1 MIEVYSKIFSLFD
14 AQERTRFWILTA
26 VMAVVALVEVF
37 GMTSVLL
44 LLHVLSDPSSISRN
58 SILSAIYNGLG
69 FESVFA
75 FQVALA
81 FAVSAVVFVGL
92 AFKATGTYAITHFAA
107 MRSYSISSRLLSA
120 YLNQPYSW
128 FLTRNSSEIGKN
140 VLREVD
146 GLVDR
151 VIAPSIKLI
160 ANMSLVVAIVVFL
173 SVVDPM
179 VTFIS
184 AGLLGGSYALIYL
197 RLRERLR
204 RTGEDLM
211 NAFSDRFRITQEAMG
226 GVKDVKLLGL
236 EDSYIGLYKAAAR
249 RCGRAVARIG
259 VVSELPRFAL
269 EAITF
274 GTLLALVLLLLF
286 RNGGNIAGIVPTL
299 GIFAFSVMR
308 LLPALQQI
316 YHGLASMR
324 GGRAL
329 LDSITVDY
337 ENALAVPRP
346 ATGADRAVQVD
357 KSLELSNISFSYTQ
371 GERPVLQGLD
381 LVIPARTTVG
391 FVGGTGAGK
400 TTLVDVILGLLT
412 PDGGEILA
420 DGLPIT
426 SQNLRAW
433 QRTLGYVPQSIYLTD
448 ASVAENIAFGV
459 PRDEIDI
466 AAVEHAAR
474 AAALHDFVVTD
485 LPQGY
490 DTAVGERGVRL
501 SGGQRQRIG
510 IARALYREPSLL
522 IMDEAT
528 SALDNVTE
536 RAVMDAVHNI
546 RSDKTIILIAHRLTT
561 VKDCDQIFLMERGRI
576 VATGTYDELVANNES
591 FRRMAS
597 GR

>member
-1 MIEVYSKIFSLFD
+1 MIDVYSKIFSLFD
-14 AQERTRFWILTA
+14 AQERRRFWILTA
-26 VMAVVALVEVF
+26 VMTVVALVEVF
-37 GMTSVLL
+37 GMSAVLL
-44 LLHVLSDPSSISRN
+44 LLHVLSDPTSITKTSALSS
-58 SILSAIYNGLG
+58 IYNGLG

-81 FAVSAVVFVGL
+81 LAASAIVFVGL
-92 AFKATGTYAITHFAA
+92 AFKAAGTYAITHFAA

-120 YLNQPYSW
+120 YLHQPYSW
-128 FLTRNSSEIGKN
+128 FLNRNSSEIGKN

-151 VIAPSIKLI
+151 VIAPGLKLI
-160 ANMSLVVAIVVFL
+160 ANTVLVLTIVVFL
-173 SVVDPM
+173 SIVDPV
-179 VTFIS
+179 VTFLS
-184 AGLLGGSYALIYL
+184 AALVGGSYALIYL
-197 RLRERLR
+197 RLRNHLR
-204 RTGEDLM
+204 GTGEELM
-211 NAFSDRFRITQEAMG
+211 NAFTDRFRITQEAMG

-236 EDSYIGLYKAAAR
+236 EDSYIDLYKAAAR

-259 VVSELPRFAL
+259 VVSELPRFVL

-274 GTLLALVLLLLF
+274 GTLLGLVLLLLF
-286 RNGGNIAGIVPTL
+286 RNHGDIAGIVPTL

-316 YHGLASMR
+316 YHALANMR
-324 GGRAL
+324 GGRAV
-329 LDSITVDY
+329 LDTLVVDY
-337 ENALAVPRP
+337 DDAIAAPRP
-346 ATGADRAVQVD
+346 AMDAQPAIQID
-357 KSLELSNISFSYTQ
+357 KSLELADLSFSYAQ
-371 GERPVLQGLD
+371 GGSPVLSNLD

-412 PDGGEILA
+412 PDSGEIRA
-420 DGLPIT
+420 DGTPIT
-426 SQNLRAW
+426 NRNLRAW

-459 PRDEIDI
+459 PRDRIDGV
-466 AAVEHAAR
+466 ALERAAR
-474 AAALHDFVVTD
+474 AAALHDFVVSE
-485 LPQGY
+485 LPKGY
-490 DTAVGERGVRL
+490 DTVVGERGIRL

-528 SALDNVTE
+528 SALDNITE
-536 RAVMDAVHNI
+536 RAVMDAVQNI
-546 RSDKTIILIAHRLTT
+546 RADKTIILIAHRLTT
-561 VKDCDQIFLMERGRI
+561 VRNCDCIFLMEHGRI
-576 VATGTYDELVANNES
+576 IAAGTYDDLVATNEN
-591 FRRMAS
+591 FRKMAS